1 MQEHKIKVR
10 LPHGCVD
17 GTETG
22 SFPGEVDVLEEA
34 CGI

>member
-10 LPHGCVD
+10 LPHGCAVI
-17 GTETG
+17 G